1 MKNVKFF
8 LMSWLCIHVCLFF
21 PLQSQ
26 AEEQIEPDQKIN
38 EVNVQEENKES
49 QEPPEQVETK
59 QDEEKQKEE
68 KQKEEKQKEAEQQE
82 VANKQLS
89 ERKIETEQGI
99 ITINKPELKVGEEVR
114 IAVEPNGKNIQSMK
128 GILQLQKTGEQ
139 YAQERMLSFE
149 YDEET
154 KSWVAN
160 YKAGDFDLQGDWNLQ
175 LVQSYKEN
183 EKEELVKNEVKV
195 PLIRI
200 KNETPTIDKELP
212 KLQKVTID
220 EVKENLVERKQGDS
234 IHLRVKA
241 SDIESVVKEV
251 RVTLKGKEN
260 KELSFLLDYNKHDMD
275 WQKVFEITEALPAG
289 PYELLVEIIDAAGN
303 KLVEESEYTISVL
316 VPKNED
322 DKKIEEKEKEEK
334 LDNKL
339 ENELEDKKENELED
353 KKENEKQEDSKV
365 KNPLPEEN
373 LPVVQIPKQDE
384 IVNKFIKEPL
394 KEKEEFTY
402 VIKEPF
408 EDNKEVHKGKDQKEK
423 NNKQVAS
430 KKKEQKEEPKDKKEE
445 KGEQGVQA
453 SDVFTIMSGLFVL
466 FLVLKSNKEWG

>member
-26 AEEQIEPDQKIN
+26 AEEQIESDQKIN

-49 QEPPEQVETK
+49 QKSSEQVETK

-99 ITINKPELKVGEEVR
+99 ITVNKLELKVGEEVR

-128 GILQLQKTGEQ
+128 GILQLQKNGEQ

-183 EKEELVKNEVKV
+183 EKEELIKNEVKV

-234 IHLRVKA
+234 IHIRVKA

-316 VPKNED
+316 APKNED
-322 DKKIEEKEKEEK
+322 DKKIEEKEDK

-339 ENELEDKKENELED
+339 ENELED

-365 KNPLPEEN
+365 KNPVPEEN
-373 LPVVQIPKQDE
+373 LPVVQIPKRDE
-384 IVNKFIKEPL
+384 NVNKFIKEPL

-408 EDNKEVHKGKDQKEK
+408 EDNKEVHKAKDQKEK

>member
-1 MKNVKFF
+1 
-8 LMSWLCIHVCLFF
+8 MSWLCIHVCLFF

-49 QEPPEQVETK
+49 QESSEQVETK
-59 QDEEKQKEE
+59 QDEEKQKE
-68 KQKEEKQKEAEQQE
+68 AEQE
-82 VANKQLS
+82 VVVNKQLN

-99 ITINKPELKVGEEVR
+99 ITVNKPELKVGEEMR

-128 GILQLQKTGEQ
+128 GILQLQKNGEQ
-139 YAQERMLSFE
+139 YAQERILSFE

-183 EKEELVKNEVKV
+183 EKEEIVKNEVKV

-234 IHLRVKA
+234 IHIRVKA

-316 VPKNED
+316 APKNED

-339 ENELEDKKENELED
+339 ENELEDKKENE
-353 KKENEKQEDSKV
+353 KQEDLKI
-365 KNPLPEEN
+365 KNPLPEEK

-384 IVNKFIKEPL
+384 KVNKFIKEPL

-408 EDNKEVHKGKDQKEK
+408 EDNKEVHKAKDQKEK
-423 NNKQVAS
+423 NNKQVVS
-430 KKKEQKEEPKDKKEE
+430 KKKEQKEETKDKEEE

>member
-49 QEPPEQVETK
+49 QKSSEQVETK
-59 QDEEKQKEE
+59 QDEEKQKEAE
-68 KQKEEKQKEAEQQE
+68 QEVEQQE
-82 VANKQLS
+82 VVNKQLN

-99 ITINKPELKVGEEVR
+99 ITVNKPELKVGEEVR

-128 GILQLQKTGEQ
+128 GILQLQKNGEQ
-139 YAQERMLSFE
+139 YAQERILSFE

-183 EKEELVKNEVKV
+183 EKEEIVKNEVKV

-234 IHLRVKA
+234 IHIRVKA

-316 VPKNED
+316 APKNED
-322 DKKIEEKEKEEK
+322 DKKKEEKEKEEK

-339 ENELEDKKENELED
+339 ENELEDKKENE
-353 KKENEKQEDSKV
+353 KQKDLKI
-365 KNPLPEEN
+365 KNPLPEEK

-384 IVNKFIKEPL
+384 KVNKFIKEPL
-394 KEKEEFTY
+394 KEKFTY

-408 EDNKEVHKGKDQKEK
+408 EDNKEVHKAKDQKEK
-423 NNKQVAS
+423 NNKQVVS
-430 KKKEQKEEPKDKKEE
+430 KKKEQKEETKDKEEE

>member
-38 EVNVQEENKES
+38 EVNVQEEKS
-49 QEPPEQVETK
+49 EQVETK
-59 QDEEKQKEE
+59 QDEEKQKEVE
-68 KQKEEKQKEAEQQE
+68 QKEVEQKEVEQQE
-82 VANKQLS
+82 VVNKQLG

-99 ITINKPELKVGEEVR
+99 ITVNKPELKVGEEVR

-128 GILQLQKTGEQ
+128 GILQLQKNGEQ

-183 EKEELVKNEVKV
+183 EKEDLIKNELKV

-234 IHLRVKA
+234 IHIRVKA
-241 SDIESVVKEV
+241 SDIESAVKEV

-275 WQKVFEITEALPAG
+275 WQKVFEITEELPAG
-289 PYELLVEIIDAAGN
+289 PYELHVEIIDAAGN
-303 KLVEESEYTISVL
+303 KLVEESEYTISIL
-316 VPKNED
+316 APKYED
-322 DKKIEEKEKEEK
+322 DKKIEEKEKEDK

-339 ENELEDKKENELED
+339 ENELEDKKENE
-353 KKENEKQEDSKV
+353 KQEDLKV
-365 KNPLPEEN
+365 KKPLPEEN

-408 EDNKEVHKGKDQKEK
+408 EDNKEVHKAKDRKEK

>member
-26 AEEQIEPDQKIN
+26 AEEQIESDQKIN

-49 QEPPEQVETK
+49 QESSEQVETK
-59 QDEEKQKEE
+59 QDEEKQKE
-68 KQKEEKQKEAEQQE
+68 AEQQE
-82 VANKQLS
+82 VVNKQLNK
-89 ERKIETEQGI
+89 RKIETEQGI
-99 ITINKPELKVGEEVR
+99 ITVNKPELKVGEEVR

-128 GILQLQKTGEQ
+128 GILQLQKNGEQ
-139 YAQERMLSFE
+139 YAQERILSFE

-160 YKAGDFDLQGDWNLQ
+160 YKAGNFDLQGDWNLQ

-183 EKEELVKNEVKV
+183 EKEEIVKNEVKV

-234 IHLRVKA
+234 IHIRVKA

-316 VPKNED
+316 APKNED
-322 DKKIEEKEKEEK
+322 DKKIEEKEEEEK

-339 ENELEDKKENELED
+339 ENELEDKKENE
-353 KKENEKQEDSKV
+353 KQEDLKV
-365 KNPLPEEN
+365 KNPLLEEK

-384 IVNKFIKEPL
+384 KVNKFIKEPL
-394 KEKEEFTY
+394 KEKFTY

-408 EDNKEVHKGKDQKEK
+408 EDNKEVHKAKDQKEK
-423 NNKQVAS
+423 NNKQVVS
-430 KKKEQKEEPKDKKEE
+430 KKKEQKEETKDKEEE

>member
-68 KQKEEKQKEAEQQE
+68 KQKEAEQQE

-128 GILQLQKTGEQ
+128 GILQLQKNGEQ

-303 KLVEESEYTISVL
+303 KLVKKSEYIISVL
-316 VPKNED
+316 APKNED
-322 DKKIEEKEKEEK
+322 DKKIEEKEDK

-339 ENELEDKKENELED
+339 ENELED

-408 EDNKEVHKGKDQKEK
+408 EDNKEVHNGKNQKEK

-430 KKKEQKEEPKDKKEE
+430 KKKEQKEEPKVKKEE

>member
-49 QEPPEQVETK
+49 QKSSEQVETK
-59 QDEEKQKEE
+59 QDEEKQKEAE
-68 KQKEEKQKEAEQQE
+68 QAEQEVEQEVEQQE
-82 VANKQLS
+82 VVNKQLN

-99 ITINKPELKVGEEVR
+99 ITVNKPELKVGEEVR

-128 GILQLQKTGEQ
+128 GILQLQKNGEQ
-139 YAQERMLSFE
+139 YAQERILSFE

-183 EKEELVKNEVKV
+183 EKEEIVKNEVKV

-234 IHLRVKA
+234 IHIRVKA

-275 WQKVFEITEALPAG
+275 WQTVFEITEALPAG

-316 VPKNED
+316 APKNED
-322 DKKIEEKEKEEK
+322 DKKIEEKEKEDK

-339 ENELEDKKENELED
+339 ENELEDKKENE
-353 KKENEKQEDSKV
+353 KQKDLKI
-365 KNPLPEEN
+365 KNLLPEEK

-384 IVNKFIKEPL
+384 KVNKFIKEPL

-408 EDNKEVHKGKDQKEK
+408 EDNKEVHKAKDQKEK
-423 NNKQVAS
+423 NNKQVVS
-430 KKKEQKEEPKDKKEE
+430 KKKEQKEETKDKEEE

>member
-26 AEEQIEPDQKIN
+26 AEEQIESDQKIN

-49 QEPPEQVETK
+49 QESSEQVETK
-59 QDEEKQKEE
+59 QDEEKQKE
-68 KQKEEKQKEAEQQE
+68 AEQQE
-82 VANKQLS
+82 VVNKQLN

-99 ITINKPELKVGEEVR
+99 ITVNKPELKVGEEVR

-128 GILQLQKTGEQ
+128 GILQLQKNGEQ
-139 YAQERMLSFE
+139 YAQERILSFE

-160 YKAGDFDLQGDWNLQ
+160 YKAGNFDLQGDWNLQ

-183 EKEELVKNEVKV
+183 EKEELIKNEVKV

-234 IHLRVKA
+234 IHIRVKA

-316 VPKNED
+316 APKNED

-339 ENELEDKKENELED
+339 ENELEDKKENE
-353 KKENEKQEDSKV
+353 KQEDLKV
-365 KNPLPEEN
+365 KNPLLEEK

-384 IVNKFIKEPL
+384 KVNKFIKEPL
-394 KEKEEFTY
+394 KEKFTY
-402 VIKEPF
+402 AIKEPF
-408 EDNKEVHKGKDQKEK
+408 EDNKEVHKAKDQKEK
-423 NNKQVAS
+423 NNKQVVS
-430 KKKEQKEEPKDKKEE
+430 KKKEQKEETKDKEEE

>member
-38 EVNVQEENKES
+38 EVNVQEEKS
-49 QEPPEQVETK
+49 EQVETK
-59 QDEEKQKEE
+59 QDEEKQKEVE
-68 KQKEEKQKEAEQQE
+68 QKEA
-82 VANKQLS
+82 VNKQLG

-99 ITINKPELKVGEEVR
+99 VTVNKPELKVGEEVR

-128 GILQLQKTGEQ
+128 GILQLQKNGEQ

-175 LVQSYKEN
+175 LFQSYKEN
-183 EKEELVKNEVKV
+183 EKEDLIKNELKV

-212 KLQKVTID
+212 KLQEVTID

-234 IHLRVKA
+234 IHIRVKA
-241 SDIESVVKEV
+241 SDIESAVKEV

-260 KELSFLLDYNKHDMD
+260 KELSFLLDYNKYDMD
-275 WQKVFEITEALPAG
+275 WQKVFEITEELPAG
-289 PYELLVEIIDAAGN
+289 PYELHVEIIDAAGN
-303 KLVEESEYTISVL
+303 KLVEESEYTISIL
-316 VPKNED
+316 APKNED
-322 DKKIEEKEKEEK
+322 DKKIEEKEKEDK

-339 ENELEDKKENELED
+339 ENELEDKKENE
-353 KKENEKQEDSKV
+353 KQEDLKV
-365 KNPLPEEN
+365 KNPLPEEK

-384 IVNKFIKEPL
+384 KVNKFIKEPL

-408 EDNKEVHKGKDQKEK
+408 EDNKEVHKAKDQKEK

-430 KKKEQKEEPKDKKEE
+430 KKKEQKEESKDKKEE

>member
-1 MKNVKFF
+1 
-8 LMSWLCIHVCLFF
+8 LCIHVCLFF

-38 EVNVQEENKES
+38 EVNVQEEKS
-49 QEPPEQVETK
+49 EQVETK
-59 QDEEKQKEE
+59 QDEEKQKEVE
-68 KQKEEKQKEAEQQE
+68 QKEVEQKEVKQQEVEQQE
-82 VANKQLS
+82 VVNKQLG

-99 ITINKPELKVGEEVR
+99 VTVNKPELKVGEEVR

-128 GILQLQKTGEQ
+128 GILQLQKNGEQ

-175 LVQSYKEN
+175 LFQSYKEN
-183 EKEELVKNEVKV
+183 EKEDLIKNELKV

-212 KLQKVTID
+212 KLQEVTID

-234 IHLRVKA
+234 IHIRVKA
-241 SDIESVVKEV
+241 SDIESAVKEV

-260 KELSFLLDYNKHDMD
+260 KELSFLLDYNKYDMD
-275 WQKVFEITEALPAG
+275 WQKVFEITEELPAG
-289 PYELLVEIIDAAGN
+289 PYELHVEIIDAAGN
-303 KLVEESEYTISVL
+303 KLVEESEYTISIL
-316 VPKNED
+316 APKNED
-322 DKKIEEKEKEEK
+322 DKKIEEKEKEDK

-339 ENELEDKKENELED
+339 ENELEDKKENE
-353 KKENEKQEDSKV
+353 KQEDLKV
-365 KNPLPEEN
+365 KNPLPEEK

-384 IVNKFIKEPL
+384 KVNKFIKEPL

-408 EDNKEVHKGKDQKEK
+408 EDNKEVHKAKDQKEK

-430 KKKEQKEEPKDKKEE
+430 KKKEQKEESKDKKEE

>member
-26 AEEQIEPDQKIN
+26 AEEQIESDQKIN

-49 QEPPEQVETK
+49 QESSEQVETK
-59 QDEEKQKEE
+59 QDEEKQKE
-68 KQKEEKQKEAEQQE
+68 AEQQE
-82 VANKQLS
+82 VVNKQLN

-99 ITINKPELKVGEEVR
+99 ITVNKPELRVGEEVR
-114 IAVEPNGKNIQSMK
+114 IAVEPNGKNIESMK
-128 GILQLQKTGEQ
+128 GILQLQKNGEQ
-139 YAQERMLSFE
+139 YAQERILSFE

-160 YKAGDFDLQGDWNLQ
+160 YKAGNFDLQGDWNLQ

-183 EKEELVKNEVKV
+183 EKEEIVKNEVKV

-234 IHLRVKA
+234 IHIRVKA

-316 VPKNED
+316 APKNED

-339 ENELEDKKENELED
+339 ENELEDKKENE
-353 KKENEKQEDSKV
+353 KQEDLKI
-365 KNPLPEEN
+365 KNPLLEEK

-384 IVNKFIKEPL
+384 KVNKFIKEPL

-408 EDNKEVHKGKDQKEK
+408 EDNKEVHKAKDQKEK

>member
-26 AEEQIEPDQKIN
+26 AEEQIESDQKIN

-49 QEPPEQVETK
+49 QESSEQVETK
-59 QDEEKQKEE
+59 QDEEKQKE
-68 KQKEEKQKEAEQQE
+68 AEQQE
-82 VANKQLS
+82 VVNKQLS

-99 ITINKPELKVGEEVR
+99 ITVNKPELKVGEEVR

-128 GILQLQKTGEQ
+128 GILQLQKNGEQ

-183 EKEELVKNEVKV
+183 EKEELIKNEVKV

-234 IHLRVKA
+234 IHIRVKA

-316 VPKNED
+316 APKNED
-322 DKKIEEKEKEEK
+322 DKKIEEKEDK
-334 LDNKL
+334 LDKFDNKL
-339 ENELEDKKENELED
+339 ENELED

-365 KNPLPEEN
+365 KNPVPEEN
-373 LPVVQIPKQDE
+373 LPVVQIPKRDE
-384 IVNKFIKEPL
+384 KVNKFIKEPL
-394 KEKEEFTY
+394 EEKEEFTY

>member
-26 AEEQIEPDQKIN
+26 AEEQIESDQKIN

-49 QEPPEQVETK
+49 QESSEQVKTK
-59 QDEEKQKEE
+59 QD
-68 KQKEEKQKEAEQQE
+68 EEKQKEAEQQE
-82 VANKQLS
+82 VVNKQLS

-99 ITINKPELKVGEEVR
+99 ITVNKPELKVGEEVR

-128 GILQLQKTGEQ
+128 GILQLQKNGEQ

-183 EKEELVKNEVKV
+183 EKEELIKNEVKV

-234 IHLRVKA
+234 IHIRVKA

-316 VPKNED
+316 APKNED
-322 DKKIEEKEKEEK
+322 DKKIEEKEDKLDK

-339 ENELEDKKENELED
+339 ENELED

-365 KNPLPEEN
+365 KNPVPEEN
-373 LPVVQIPKQDE
+373 LPVVQIPKRDE
-384 IVNKFIKEPL
+384 KVNKFIKEPL

-408 EDNKEVHKGKDQKEK
+408 EDNKEVHKAKDQKEK

>member
-26 AEEQIEPDQKIN
+26 AEEQIESDQKIN

-49 QEPPEQVETK
+49 QESSEQVETK
-59 QDEEKQKEE
+59 QDEEKQKEAE
-68 KQKEEKQKEAEQQE
+68 QQEVEQQE
-82 VANKQLS
+82 VANKQLN

-99 ITINKPELKVGEEVR
+99 ITVNKPELKVGEEVR

-128 GILQLQKTGEQ
+128 GILQLQKNGEQ

-160 YKAGDFDLQGDWNLQ
+160 YKAEDFDLQGDWNLQ

-183 EKEELVKNEVKV
+183 EKEELIKNEVKV
-195 PLIRI
+195 PLMRI

-234 IHLRVKA
+234 IHLRIKA

-260 KELSFLLDYNKHDMD
+260 KELSFLLDYNKHDVD

-303 KLVEESEYTISVL
+303 KLVEKSEYIISVL
-316 VPKNED
+316 APKNED
-322 DKKIEEKEKEEK
+322 DKKIEEKEKEDK

-339 ENELEDKKENELED
+339 ENELEDKKENE
-353 KKENEKQEDSKV
+353 KQEGLKV
-365 KNPLPEEN
+365 KNPLPEEK

-384 IVNKFIKEPL
+384 KVNKFIKEPL

-408 EDNKEVHKGKDQKEK
+408 EDNEEVHKAKDQKEK

-430 KKKEQKEEPKDKKEE
+430 KKKEQKEEPKDKKEK